1 MHSNCKQ
8 LDTTKSFCIK
18 FGSRLVKR
26 RLLFKNSWVWIPAW
40 DTRWII
46 FHIYLM
52 LKLYCCLKRP
62 KKRPQMAHLK
72 SWKKYLK
79 TKKQILQKVHLLLQI
94 FQSGQVVS
102 TTNQFLKLPFCY
114 FLYLFLSINAESTHL
129 LCKGKYHCTANLIF
143 YWVGFNQTSTKCDD
157 NFNTTKL
164 LNPNCKTTD

>member
-1 MHSNCKQ
+1 MNYFSY
-8 LDTTKSFCIK
+8 LFD
-18 FGSRLVKR
+18 VKIV
-26 RLLFKNSWVWIPAW
+26 LLFEKTEKEAGNG
-40 DTRWII
+40 T
-46 FHIYLM
+46 FK
-52 LKLYCCLKRP
+52 KLE
-62 KKRPQMAHLK
+62 
-72 SWKKYLK
+72 KYLK